1 MKHTKR
7 VLSAIIVLLFATLP
21 TVAQGLSARIDTLL
35 QESLLRDSDVSIAV
49 YDLDDDTLLYT
60 HREKKLCR
68 PASILKV
75 ATATIALY
83 RLGSDYAV
91 STRLYEKSNSDGY
104 RNLYVR
110 GEIDPLFSQEELI
123 ELISPIAAGTT
134 IDTLYADCSFSDS
147 IYWGPGWSWDDT
159 PWSFQPYISPLMFN
173 GGYVK
178 VTATPAKRGTPPTV
192 ECCPE
197 SSFYT
202 IVNEAVSRG
211 DKGEK
216 LTILRDWLDNSNV
229 IRLRGDC
236 NAPKSE
242 KMNLYRSQDF
252 FMAVMREQLAKQ
264 GVNVANIAFAKTPT
278 DAREVHH
285 IERDIK
291 DIVKEA
297 LMESNN
303 LCAEA
308 LSYHLG
314 TLFGKTPVKQEDGPE
329 VIKSFIEY
337 NLDINNEFNIADGS
351 GLSPYNYLS
360 AEIFIDILRKA
371 YSNDEIY
378 NIIKSSLPV
387 AGVSGTMK
395 QRGKG
400 TIIQN
405 KIYAKTG
412 TMKGVTTL
420 AGFAY
425 PSNGHTLA
433 FVIMNQNGLCAKSVR
448 QWQDRVCETLCR

>member
-1 MKHTKR
+1 MAQIT
-7 VLSAIIVLLFATLP
+7 A
-21 TVAQGLSARIDTLL
+21 AQGLSTRLDALLQDTLL
-35 QESLLRDSDVSIAV
+35 EESDASIAV

-68 PASILKV
+68 PASLLKV
-75 ATATIALY
+75 ATSTVALF
-83 RLGSDYAV
+83 RLGSDYSV
-91 STRLYEKSNSDGY
+91 YTRLYEKSNDEGHK
-104 RNLYVR
+104 NIYVK
-110 GEIDPLFSQEELI
+110 GEIDPLFNKEDLI
-123 ELISPIAAGTT
+123 ELISPISKGTT

-159 PWSFQPYISPLMFN
+159 PWGFQPYISPLMLC
-173 GGYVK
+173 GGCVK
-178 VTATPAKRGTPPTV
+178 VTATPAEKGAPPFV
-192 ECCPE
+192 ECQPE

-202 IVNEAVSRG
+202 IVNEAISRG
-211 DKGEK
+211 DKGGK

-229 IRLRGDC
+229 IRLSGEC
-236 NAPKSE
+236 NIPKSE
-242 KMNLYRSQDF
+242 NMNLYRSQDF
-252 FMAVMREQLAKQ
+252 FVEVMREQLAKQ
-264 GVNVANIAFAKTPT
+264 GVNVENITFAKTPT
-278 DAREVHH
+278 DAREIHY
-285 IERDIK
+285 IERNIK

-314 TLFGKTPVKQEDGPE
+314 TLFGKVPVRQEDGPE

-360 AEIFIDILRKA
+360 AEIIIEILRKA
-371 YSNDEIY
+371 YSNEQIY
-378 NIIKSSLPV
+378 NIIKNSLPI

-395 QRGKG
+395 QRGNG
-400 TIIQN
+400 TVMQN

-425 PSNGHTLA
+425 PPNGHTLA
-433 FVIMNQNGLCAKSVR
+433 FVIMNQNSLCARSAR
-448 QWQDRVCETLCR
+448 QWQDKVCKALCQ